1 MKFKGTCSRIQ
12 EHGQILCKE
21 KGASKRETFFLKDE
35 TLFSVMIGRSN
46 HRKKKQ
52 KLKVARLGYE

>member
-1 MKFKGTCSRIQ
+1 MDRYFVR
-12 EHGQILCKE
+12 
-21 KGASKRETFFLKDE
+21 KRVPVKETFFLKEE